1 MAKLSAP
8 GVKQDFAQFGRALKE
23 VFAAQLP
30 LLAAELGLAKS
41 AVVWMLVSGLML
53 VILGVGVATS
63 VLALAGVALAKWFG
77 SWLWALGALAVL
89 QLLLMV
95 LAVVVIRR
103 CMRWMSLPQTR
114 GQWRSIFNDAKLR
127 MQRDSAAAKA
137 RKQT

>member
-1 MAKLSAP
+1 MAKLSVP
-8 GVKQDFAQFGRALKE
+8 GVTRDFAQFGRALKE

-41 AVVWMLVSGLML
+41 AVVWVLVSGLMV
-53 VILGVGVATS
+53 VILGVGAATS
-63 VLALAGVALAKWFG
+63 LLALAGVALAKWFG